1 MGCLGGRSAVPDTP
15 MVSWRAFGFLACLWF
30 LGVPL
35 VSWRAFG
42 FLEDVWLLISLWFS
56 TRRWRGDGDVGSSW
70 AYSAPCAPNQYGLLV
85 HPIRGSLRIRPTGAP
100 YAGRP
105 ESRPHPHHRTSGCI
119 RGIRKPAGTA
129 LVLGLFAS
137 GMPRSKK
144 LMRSSYASRQPGR
157 SDIGAGIIGGHSTL
171 VGQARYRQRSQ
182 YYRRSGQLSS
192 AAAIHS

>member
-1 MGCLGGRSAVPDTP
+1 MPDTS
-15 MVSWRAFGFLACLWF
+15 MI
-30 LGVPL
+30 
-35 VSWRAFG
+35 SWRAFG
-42 FLEDVWLLISLWFS
+42 FLEDVWFLISLWFS
-56 TRRWRGDGDVGSSW
+56 TRRWRGDGDMGSSW

-157 SDIGAGIIGGHSTL
+157 SDIGAGIIVDRNTL
-171 VGQARYRQRSQ
+171 VVLRSYHRRSQ
-182 YYRRSGQLSS
+182 YVHRSGQPPP
-192 AAAIHS
+192 AVTIHS